1 MPGVVSAKTTYAVS
15 EGAYD
20 CIGKDKNYDDITI
33 TKGKKGST
41 IKTIYASDETIN
53 KIKGFSCFSDLN
65 DEIALAETK
74 AKMQIDPNHALY
86 KAMTSKYVNPDKLC
100 VTDLGG
106 RVPDK
111 SDECAYISR
120 DFGICDTHAYNAGY
134 DTNPEDS
141 SERDFIREVV
151 GLKVT
156 VISQQMYKQYEY
168 LNATLKRLK
177 TQLQKSVLNAKL
189 EMAGAKSES
198 SGGSSGGG
206 YKTYLAGADNCTNK
220 MNKNA
225 AYPCIQNNLNL
236 IINATDT
243 NVNQARKQLA
253 DTLEAAEAWEITDK
267 DHPAPDACKST
278 SKADIK
284 KCAQLMNVKVSNKI
298 DKLKNKS
305 NGQIIQLGLQSNQ

>member
-1 MPGVVSAKTTYAVS
+1 MKTTKVIFTFILAILASSRHVGAVTYYVEEEVYKCLQEISTSWDDNVNIEKATDKHKANKRIEVS
-15 EGAYD
+15 ENDYEKITETNKSKYED
-20 CIGKDKNYDDITI
+20 CIKERISVI
-33 TKGKKGST
+33 STKGR
-41 IKTIYASDETIN
+41 IEV
-53 KIKGFSCFSDLN
+53 
-65 DEIALAETK
+65 
-74 AKMQIDPNHALY
+74 DPNLPVY

-100 VTDLGG
+100 VTDVGG
-106 RVPDK
+106 SLADK
-111 SDECAYISR
+111 SDECAYISSE
-120 DFGICDTHAYNAGY
+120 FGICDTHAYNAGY

-220 MNKNA
+220 MNKSA

-267 DHPAPDACKST
+267 GHPAPDACKST

-284 KCAQLMNVKVSNKI
+284 KCAQLMKYH
-298 DKLKNKS
+298 
-305 NGQIIQLGLQSNQ
+305 G